1 MIYTYVHVYVRV
13 VEDELNQIIIK
24 AGIDEWAEFVVIEDK
39 AMNICWRSYHDTLLS
54 KIQIAAVD
62 AIEAIEITY

>member
-1 MIYTYVHVYVRV
+1 MIYTYVHVNVRV

-24 AGIDEWAEFVVIEDK
+24 AEIDEWAQFVVIEDTT
-39 AMNICWRSYHDTLLS
+39 MNICWRSYQYILFS

-62 AIEAIEITY
+62 AIEAIETTY